1 MMRFTVY
8 LIVLTLVLLE
18 RRTLYKEETLLFTAL
33 PNITSAPTTIKHKED
48 KYSYLFVSLPIL
60 AGNGTSCTAG
70 SKLITYGGV
79 LPACNCATI
88 L

>member
-33 PNITSAPTTIKHKED
+33 PNITSAPTTIKHK
-48 KYSYLFVSLPIL
+48 YSYLFVSLPIL